1 MEIITSI
8 KDRIGCDTAVTVG
21 KFDGIHKGHD
31 LLTERIIKKE
41 QQGLKSLVFT
51 FDVSPRIRLQKDET
65 KLLVTNQER
74 INLIKKQGI
83 SYLVQCSFEEI
94 MPLEP
99 EVFVEYLVKQFRMK
113 YLVCGTDF
121 HFGKKGIG
129 DICLLEKLSHTLG
142 FQLEVVEKLKQN
154 NRDISSTLVRE
165 EIARGNVSVA
175 GELLGYHYFIWGKV
189 VHGRHLGTRMGIPTI
204 NMIPPEDKLLPQ
216 NGVYITMVEVDH
228 KMYHGIT
235 NVGTKPTVD
244 EKKCVGVETH
254 ILDFHQ
260 DIYEKEVCVFFLE
273 YIREEKCFCSV
284 EELIHQMHH
293 DKKSALQYFNKR
305 IKQR

>member
-8 KDRIGCDTAVTVG
+8 KDRIDCDTAVTVG

-31 LLTERIIKKE
+31 LLTKQIIKKE
-41 QQGLKSLVFT
+41 QEGLKSLMFT
-51 FDVSPRIRLQKDET
+51 FDISPRIHLQKDET

-94 MPLEP
+94 MSLEP
-99 EVFVEYLVKQFRMK
+99 DVFIECLVKQFHMK

-121 HFGKKGIG
+121 RYGKRGRG
-129 DICLLEKLSHTLG
+129 DIALLKRLSHSLG

-154 NRDISSTLVRE
+154 NREISSTFVRE
-165 EIARGNVSVA
+165 EIAKGNVSVA

-189 VHGRHLGTRMGIPTI
+189 VHGRHLGTKMGIPTI

-216 NGVYITMVEVDH
+216 NGVYITLVEVEH

-235 NVGTKPTVD
+235 NVGSKPTVD
-244 EKKCVGVETH
+244 KKNCVGVETH

-273 YIREEKCFCSV
+273 YIREERCFHSV
-284 EELIHQMHH
+284 EELMYQMKQ
-293 DKKSALQYFNKR
+293 DKKTALRYFNKR
-305 IKQR
+305 IE